1 MKRLLLFF
9 ACCSLF
15 QYSFSQ
21 PYDPEKVN
29 KKAVQFFDQAYE
41 RAQDGN
47 YPNAIGLLLQ
57 AIKTDTKYVDAY
69 LALGNIYGILK
80 PRVLLLT
87 GPDKTP
93 SGYPTMVDLLYDP
106 LLGGDEPAFI
116 RRSLPSG
123 AYGLNPREHY
133 LA

>member
-57 AIKTDTKYVDAY
+57 AVKTDAKYIDAY
-69 LALGNIYGILK
+69 LARGNIYGLMKNYKSAIGYYEK
-80 PRVLLLT
+80 HLL
-87 GPDKTP
+87 
-93 SGYPTMVDLLYDP
+93 
-106 LLGGDEPAFI
+106 
-116 RRSLPSG
+116 
-123 AYGLNPREHY
+123 
-133 LA
+133 